1 MTTVAVSGSDVES
14 RVNAALRRGLENLE
28 RNQGPEGSWPCD
40 YSGPMFLLPMYV
52 ALAHASG
59 RLQSD
64 PRRESMREYLLW
76 AIHADGGVGLHAED
90 RRGSM
95 FVTATSYVALRL
107 LGLEANDERA
117 LLMRRWM
124 RDHGSALGAAPWGKL
139 VLAVLGLYG
148 WEGLHPIQPE
158 LWLLPTSTP
167 VHPSRL
173 WCHCRQVYLPMAW
186 LYGRRATIPL
196 DPLIQQLRSEL
207 YVQPYER
214 IDFGRHKDTLAQTDA
229 YRPST
234 KLLRAT
240 HRALALIESTVPKAL
255 RERALNEVYHHIDY
269 EDRATNFID
278 IGPVNKVLN
287 TFVRWFVAPQ
297 SADFERAM
305 SMCDVYLWQGAQGT
319 SMRGYNG
326 SELWDTAFAL
336 QAISATSLAHEFPKL
351 VERAYGFVRDNQI
364 LEDPPELERHHR
376 HRSRGGWPFS
386 NRPHGW
392 PISDCTAE
400 GLKCALA
407 WRGHFKN
414 AVPNELM
421 GNAVDVLLSFQN
433 EDGGFGT
440 YENKRGPDW
449 LEQLNPSHVFGEI
462 MVDYSHVECTS
473 ACLQALR
480 DARGIATSAQAKAI
494 ETSLELG
501 AQHLRA
507 RQLPDG
513 SFEGAWAVCFTYGT
527 WFGVSGL
534 LAAGATP
541 EDPAIRRA
549 CAFLLA
555 HQRADGAWGEHGD
568 SCRERRYVEAPEPLM
583 AQTAWALSTLV
594 RASDPDRRAQER
606 AVEALLARQ
615 LPDGS
620 YAREPLVGVFNRTC
634 LIDYDNYRHIFP
646 LWALGEWYQAR
657 HSARP
662 QG

>member
-1 MTTVAVSGSDVES
+1 MTSVGVSASDLET
-14 RVNAALRRGLENLE
+14 RVTLGLRRGLQNLE
-28 RNQGPEGSWPCD
+28 QTQSPEGSWPCD

-52 ALAHASG
+52 ALAYASG
-59 RLQSD
+59 RLPDDEHRQSMQ
-64 PRRESMREYLLW
+64 RYLLW
-76 AIHADGGVGLHAED
+76 GMHEDGGIGLHAED
-90 RRGSM
+90 TRGSM

-107 LGLEANDERA
+107 LGLPPDDERA
-117 LLMRRWM
+117 RTMRRFIHA
-124 RDHGSALGAAPWGKL
+124 HGSPLGAAPWGKL
-139 VLAVLGLYG
+139 VLSVLGLYE

-158 LWLLPTSTP
+158 LWLLPASAP

-186 LYGRRATIPL
+186 LYGRRATVPL
-196 DPLIQQLRSEL
+196 DPLLQELRSEL
-207 YVQPYER
+207 YPEPYSR
-214 IDFGRHKDTLAQTDA
+214 IDFRKHKDTLAPTDA
-229 YRPST
+229 YRRGT
-234 KLLRAT
+234 TLLRAT
-240 HRALALIESTVPKAL
+240 NRALALFEKRVPKAL
-255 RERALNEVYHHIDY
+255 RQRALDEVFHHIDY

-287 TFVRWFVAPQ
+287 SFVRWFDAP
-297 SADFERAM
+297 SSPEFDRAFAA
-305 SMCDVYLWQGAQGT
+305 CDVYLWQGPNGT

-326 SELWDTAFAL
+326 SELWDTTFAL
-336 QAISATSLAHEFPKL
+336 QAISATSLAHEFPGL

-364 LEDPPELERHHR
+364 LEDPPELERHFR

-407 WRGHFKN
+407 WRGHFKD
-414 AVPNELM
+414 AIPAELL
-421 GNAVDVLLSFQN
+421 ATSVDVLLSFQN

-449 LEQLNPSHVFGEI
+449 LEQLNPSHVFGDI

-480 DARGIATSAQAKAI
+480 DARMIASREQSRAI
-494 ETSLELG
+494 TTALELG

-507 RQLPDG
+507 RQRADG

-534 LAAGATP
+534 LAAGVPAS
-541 EDPAIRRA
+541 DPAIRRA
-549 CAFLLA
+549 CQFLLA
-555 HQRADGAWGEHGD
+555 HQRSDGGWGEHGD
-568 SCRERRYVEAPEPLM
+568 SCREQRYIQSPELGV

-594 RASDPDRRAQER
+594 RANDPNQDAKTR
-606 AVEALLARQ
+606 AVEALLSRQ

-634 LIDYDNYRHIFP
+634 LIDYDNYRNIFP
-646 LWALGEWYQAR
+646 LWALGEWQQQPSSHA
-657 HSARP
+657 A
-662 QG
+662 Q

>member
-1 MTTVAVSGSDVES
+1 MTSPAESVSDVDN
-14 RVNAALRRGLENLE
+14 RVTLALRRGLENLE
-28 RNQGPEGSWPCD
+28 RTQGPEGSWPCD

-52 ALAHASG
+52 MLAYASG
-59 RLQSD
+59 RLQD
-64 PRRESMREYLLW
+64 NPRRSGMQDYLLW
-76 AIHADGGVGLHAED
+76 AMHPDGSIGLHAED
-90 RRGSM
+90 SRGSM
-95 FVTATSYVALRL
+95 FVTAISYVALRM
-107 LGLEANDERA
+107 LGLAASDERA
-117 LLMRRWM
+117 VRMRRWIH
-124 RDHGSALGAAPWGKL
+124 DNGSPLGAAPWGKL
-139 VLAVLGLYG
+139 MLAVLGLYD
-148 WEGLHPIQPE
+148 WAGLHPIQPE
-158 LWLLPTSTP
+158 LWLLPSSAP
-167 VHPSRL
+167 MHPSRL

-186 LYGRRATIPL
+186 LYGRRATLPL
-196 DPLIQQLRSEL
+196 DPLLRELRSEL
-207 YVQPYER
+207 YAQPYTR
-214 IDFGRHKDTLAQTDA
+214 IDFRKHKDTLARTDA
-229 YRPST
+229 YRPGT
-234 KLLRAT
+234 AILRT
-240 HRALALIESTVPKAL
+240 TNRALALAEKGVPKAL
-255 RERALNEVYHHIDY
+255 RERALAEVFHHIDY

-287 TFVRWFVAPQ
+287 SFVRWFQEPR
-297 SADFERAM
+297 SPEFTRAFDA
-305 SMCDVYLWQGAQGT
+305 CDVYLWHGPNGI

-336 QAISATSLAHEFPKL
+336 QAIAATSLAREFPKL
-351 VERAYGFVRDNQI
+351 TERAYDFIRDNQI
-364 LEDPPELERHHR
+364 LEDPPELERHYR

-407 WRGHFKN
+407 WRGRFDN
-414 AVPNELM
+414 SVPHELLTTSI
-421 GNAVDVLLSFQN
+421 DVLLSFQN

-449 LEQLNPSHVFGEI
+449 LEQLNPSHVFGDI

-473 ACLQALR
+473 ACLQALA
-480 DARGIATSAQAKAI
+480 DARNIATPEQARQIA
-494 ETSLELG
+494 TALDLG

-541 EDPAIRRA
+541 DDPAIRRA

-555 HQRADGAWGEHGD
+555 HQRPDGGFGEHGD
-568 SCRERRYVEAPEPLM
+568 SCRERRYIQAPEALVS
-583 AQTAWALSTLV
+583 QTAWALSTLV
-594 RASDPDRRAQER
+594 RANDPDKAAQKR

-634 LIDYDNYRHIFP
+634 LIDYDNYRNIFP
-646 LWALGEWYQAR
+646 LWALGEWRRANTAP
-657 HSARP
+657 HSA
-662 QG
+662 